1 MHPTIAAAAALILGS
16 LAPATALAQSADS
29 QVAAGIA
36 AYTRDGNRVTAR
48 AAFLQAIDLDAR
60 QAPARFN
67 LAMMAE
73 DEENWDEAIRY
84 YTEYSGLVGSD
95 DLYLSVAR
103 RKIDALGL
111 FAELDRTPDGKAERI
126 YLQLIQ
132 RAQSKLTGGD
142 QGAALALAELA
153 TQRRADR
160 FEGHLVRGVALI
172 ELERYADAQASLEKA
187 KTLAAADSQSGID
200 ALAQKARKLV
210 AAKTKVIIADAAF
223 EARNYAAAADAYGQA
238 WTVADQPEF
247 GIQAARSWSLAGEP
261 AKSLKIYDVL
271 VRSTD
276 PGTSA
281 IAREERNQV
290 SLLAF
295 DAGSAAPLQRPEYA
309 RAREYITAAKFYEAD
324 AQLTLVL
331 DGLMPDRGY
340 AGLFEARGVARV
352 GLRENIGAVAD
363 FTVALLLDP
372 SRAAIYERRAG
383 AYAALSRFSEA
394 VSDIGAAM
402 ERSPNSD
409 SERLRALR
417 AGYAAKMGQ

>member
-1 MHPTIAAAAALILGS
+1 MRLTIVAAAALVLGS
-16 LAPATALAQSADS
+16 LVPATALAQGADS
-29 QVAAGIA
+29 QVEAGIN
-36 AYTRDGNRVTAR
+36 AYTRDGNRVAAR
-48 AAFLQAIDLDAR
+48 AAFLKAINLDAR

-73 DEENWDEAIRY
+73 DEENWGEAIRY
-84 YTEYSGLVGSD
+84 YSEYAGLVSAD
-95 DLYLSVAR
+95 DLYLGVAR
-103 RKIDALGL
+103 RKIAALRK
-111 FAELDRTPDGKAERI
+111 FAELDSTPEGKAERI
-126 YLQLIQ
+126 YLQLVQ

-142 QGAALALAELA
+142 QGAGLALAELA

-160 FEGHLVRGVALI
+160 FEGHLIKGVALM
-172 ELERYADAQASLEKA
+172 ELERYADAQAALDRARSLA
-187 KTLAAADSQSGID
+187 GGDSQAGID
-200 ALAQKARKLV
+200 ALAQKARKLS
-210 AAKTKVIIADAAF
+210 AAKAKVSTGDAAF

-261 AKSLKIYDVL
+261 LKSLKIYDVL
-271 VRSTD
+271 VRSND
-276 PGTSA
+276 PGTAA
-281 IAREERNQV
+281 IAREERNRV
-290 SLLAF
+290 SLLAL

-309 RAREYITAAKFYEAD
+309 RAREFITSGKFYEAD

-340 AGLFEARGVARV
+340 AALYEARGVARL

-383 AYAALSRFSEA
+383 AYAALSRFLEA
-394 VSDIGAAM
+394 ASDIGAAM
-402 ERSPNSD
+402 ERSPASD
-409 SERLRALR
+409 RERLRALR
-417 AGYAAKMGQ
+417 AGYAARAGK